1 MKRAVYAKRFKVE
14 IAIAST
20 STARIPMSA
29 IAQVLRGGQESE
41 NSQEA
46 IRVLDIILRQ
56 HSARQYV
63 G

>member
-1 MKRAVYAKRFKVE
+1 VYPKRFKVE
-14 IAIAST
+14 IAST
-20 STARIPMSA
+20 SAARIPMSA

-63 G
+63 V